1 MLNVPPFR
9 LARPTPRAIGR
20 AAARAIDA
28 RAEHEVGLAGLV
40 LMENAGRGAAE
51 WAMEI
56 LGELGAPA
64 GPVAIVC
71 GRGMNGGD
79 GLVVARQLACR
90 GVVVHVHLAFAP
102 AAALATTDAGRNLHV
117 ARAMGVDVAS
127 VATGDALAADLARNG
142 PALVVDALFGTG
154 LDRPLDAH
162 HRALVF
168 AINECGVP
176 VLALDLPSGL
186 DADTGEVQGACVVAR
201 WTATFAAPKLG
212 LSIADGPRHA
222 GEVEVIELGLPP
234 SWLPREP
241 AP

>member
-1 MLNVPPFR
+1 MLNVPFR
-9 LARPTPRAIGR
+9 HARPTPCAIGR
-20 AAARAIDA
+20 AAARAIDV
-28 RAEHEVGLAGLV
+28 RAEHELGLAGLV

-51 WAMEI
+51 WAMEV

-102 AAALATTDAGRNLHV
+102 DAARATTDAGRNLHV
-117 ARAMGVDVAS
+117 VRAMGVDVTPVAS
-127 VATGDALAADLARNG
+127 GDALAAELARRG

-162 HRALVF
+162 HRSLVL

-186 DADTGEVQGACVVAR
+186 DAETGDVHGACVVAR
-201 WTATFAAPKLG
+201 WTATFVAPKLG
-212 LSIADGPRHA
+212 LVRAFGPRHA
-222 GEVEVIELGLPP
+222 GQVEVIELGLPP
-234 SWLPREP
+234 SWLLRES